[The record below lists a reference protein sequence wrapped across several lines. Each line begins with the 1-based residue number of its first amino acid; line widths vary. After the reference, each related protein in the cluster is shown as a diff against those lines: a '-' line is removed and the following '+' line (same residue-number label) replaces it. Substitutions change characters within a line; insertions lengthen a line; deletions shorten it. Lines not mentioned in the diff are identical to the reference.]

1 MRKNL
6 SLAIYFI
13 ATYLLLSTSVKT
25 LSVEITQA
33 IFAFLAASFA
43 SSGIKAVP
51 LPREQRQKRRANV
64 KHKLDLKK
72 QGHAK
77 MNSSDAPTPE

>member
-43 SSGIKAVP
+43 SWNQSSALAEGTKA
-51 LPREQRQKRRANV
+51 KT
-64 KHKLDLKK
+64 
-72 QGHAK
+72 
-77 MNSSDAPTPE
+77 SS